1 MVKNPLAKAGDAG
14 SSPGSGGSPGEGNS
28 NPLQYSSL
36 GNSMDRGACQA
47 TVLELAKELDEA
59 HHIENI
65 RTTLVILHLYSVI
78 YFTYS
83 SQYLA
88 IACFL

>member
-14 SSPGSGGSPGEGNS
+14 SIPGSGGSPGEGNS

-83 SQYLA
+83 SQYRA